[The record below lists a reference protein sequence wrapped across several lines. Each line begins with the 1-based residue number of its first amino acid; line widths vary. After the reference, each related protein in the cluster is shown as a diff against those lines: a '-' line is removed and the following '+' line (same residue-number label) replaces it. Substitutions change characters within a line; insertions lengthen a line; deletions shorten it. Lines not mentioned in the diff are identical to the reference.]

1 MVALYVL
8 LGFILLLVIDY
19 FVIRGEKKYHPA
31 FQKNYEVVE
40 NVVFDNIS
48 VTVPADSYV
57 SNGHTWATLQG
68 SGLIKI
74 GVDEFVLKSIGKFI
88 VTSLVKPGIVV
99 KKGDV
104 ILNAK
109 LGDKTFSFRSP
120 VDGTVNFVN
129 DDLVGKTIS
138 DPYRNDWGI
147 MVSPI
152 NFEKN
157 ASSLRS
163 NEKVVEWMKNE
174 FIRLKDYLIEISIQP
189 CLPDRQAQLAGAT
202 MLDGGKIV
210 EGAVAHLNKESVK
223 KFEDEFLAI

>member
-19 FVIRGEKKYHPA
+19 FVIRGEKKFHPA
-31 FQKNYEVVE
+31 FQKKYEIVE

-57 SNGHTWATLQG
+57 SKGHTWAEMLG
-68 SGLIKI
+68 NGLIKI
-74 GVDEFVLKSIGKFI
+74 GVDEFVLKSVGKFM
-88 VTSLVKPGIVV
+88 VTNLIKQGTVV

-104 ILNAK
+104 IIEAK
-109 LGDKTFSFRSP
+109 LGDKSLSFRSP

-129 DDLVGKTIS
+129 DDLVGKTVS
-138 DPYRNDWGI
+138 DPYGEDWGV
-147 MVSPI
+147 MVTPI

-157 ASSLRS
+157 AASLKA

-174 FIRLKDYLIEISIQP
+174 FIRLKSYLVESSAQP
-189 CLPDRQAQLAGAT
+189 QLAGVT
-202 MLDGGKIV
+202 MLDGGKML

-223 KFEDEFLAI
+223 KFEDEFLKV